1 VTSGLDAVAATPAPA
16 SDAKLLD
23 NMLDPSKKSK
33 SSQSV
38 AKLRAQVKE
47 IFKALNMTAA
57 YSSLFEVIV

>member
-1 VTSGLDAVAATPAPA
+1 MAATPAPA